1 LPRATSKFYSQ
12 VVIYIAFLAALL
24 VVFSIIRIVRLN
36 AEITT
41 LDTAGTKTQELVT
54 SWEAKNPLDATSPE
68 TFAASKSKMP
78 QDIQEAETEYLWL
91 WNERDSKKES
101 RTLWFGG
108 AILALVVGVIALLV
122 HF

>member
-1 LPRATSKFYSQ
+1 M
-12 VVIYIAFLAALL
+12 IYVTVLAALL
-24 VVFSIIRIVRLN
+24 LVFSIVRIVSLN
-36 AEITT
+36 AEVGT
-41 LDTAGTKTQELVT
+41 LETAGTKTQELVT

-78 QDIQEAETEYLWL
+78 QDVQEAETEYLWL
-91 WNERDSKKES
+91 RNERDSKKES
-101 RTLWFGG
+101 RTLWFAG

>member
-1 LPRATSKFYSQ
+1 
-12 VVIYIAFLAALL
+12 VIYIAFLAALL

-54 SWEAKNPLDATSPE
+54 SWEATNPLDATSPE
-68 TFAASKSKMP
+68 TFADSKSKMP

-108 AILALVVGVIALLV
+108 AILALVVGAIALVV
-122 HF
+122 HI

>member
-1 LPRATSKFYSQ
+1 
-12 VVIYIAFLAALL
+12 VIYVTILAALL
-24 VVFSIIRIVRLN
+24 LVFSIIRIVSLN
-36 AEITT
+36 AEVGA

-54 SWEAKNPLDATSPE
+54 SWEAKNPLDASSPE
-68 TFAASKSKMP
+68 AFAASKSKMP